1 MMAQVMLRIVPLVG
15 CTVIASIG
23 SLIADV
29 VRMVTVYNTA
39 TTPVILPLLVP
50 YFITGELEITP
61 GFLSQLAGS
70 VLAGGTAVFVA
81 AKNRGFGIRMQGMTI
96 GFMGMAV
103 SSSFI
108 SGWIRTEYPE
118 VTPAMEWVMSGIG
131 VTFGGLIGTIS
142 LKYNQGVNLVATS
155 FFGAYSALLIVASM
169 DLEFTQGL
177 SIEDMTTGNMGC
189 ADVRCYAAL
198 VGTVLFAL
206 FGFFNQLMLK
216 DPAALESLDDPG
228 CYKRGL
234 QRFWL
239 VMKVWGE
246 PILTLN
252 QTLVD
257 IGDPEIT
264 PEGEAAAIQKFKN
277 SMFKMLAFLGNIA
290 VLTGSVTLLVS
301 TIELFVMGVYTR
313 TGNMTFVGL
322 LVGALSLLVTLIAL
336 LGISAHLM
344 PTGHRAKRLR
354 TKVFLML
361 AFIATPCC
369 GFMSLL
375 CFTLGSNEYINVPWV
390 AEFVG
395 VSAEGLGDG
404 TVTNST
410 NSDVAVL
417 AGEVAAVRSA
427 ACADPRVACTQG
439 DIQAAIDQVL
449 FEMPTVAAM
458 LFGERLVSLRAPALI
473 SVVCPIVHV
482 PAFPPMHNLCVCLCW
497 AISSNAIYK

>member
-1 MMAQVMLRIVPLVG
+1 MLSQILLRVVPLVG
-15 CTVIASIG
+15 CALVASIG

-39 TTPVILPLLVP
+39 TTPVILPLLIP

-70 VLAGGTAVFVA
+70 LLAGGTAVFVA

-96 GFMGMAV
+96 GFIVMAV
-103 SSSFI
+103 SSAFI
-108 SGWIRTEYPE
+108 SGWIRTEYPDT
-118 VTPAMEWVMSGIG
+118 TPAMEWIMSGIG
-131 VTFGGLIGTIS
+131 VTLGGIIGGLA
-142 LKYNQGVNLVATS
+142 LKFNQAVNLVATS

-177 SIEDMTTGNMGC
+177 SIEDMTTGKMGC
-189 ADVRCYAAL
+189 SDIGCYATL
-198 VGTVLFAL
+198 VGAVLFGL
-206 FGFFNQLMLK
+206 FGFCNQLMLK
-216 DPAALESLDDPG
+216 DPAVLEALENPG
-228 CYKRGL
+228 CYRRWLK
-234 QRFWL
+234 RFWL
-239 VMKVWGE
+239 AMKVWGE

-252 QTLVD
+252 QTLID
-257 IGDPEIT
+257 IGDPDIT

-290 VLTGSVTLLVS
+290 VLSGSVTLLVS
-301 TIELFVMGVYTR
+301 TIELFVMGVYSR
-313 TGNMTFVGL
+313 TTNMTFLGVVLGW
-322 LVGALSLLVTLIAL
+322 LSTSVTLIAL

-344 PTGHRAKRLR
+344 PAGHRAKRFR

-361 AFIATPCC
+361 AFVVTPCC

-395 VSAEGLGDG
+395 VSADGLHAEA
-404 TVTNST
+404 VANST
-410 NSDVAVL
+410 NADVAEF

-449 FEMPTVAAM
+449 YEMPTVAAI
-458 LFGERLVSLRAPALI
+458 LLGE
-473 SVVCPIVHV
+473 
-482 PAFPPMHNLCVCLCW
+482 CL
-497 AISSNAIYK
+497 NTE